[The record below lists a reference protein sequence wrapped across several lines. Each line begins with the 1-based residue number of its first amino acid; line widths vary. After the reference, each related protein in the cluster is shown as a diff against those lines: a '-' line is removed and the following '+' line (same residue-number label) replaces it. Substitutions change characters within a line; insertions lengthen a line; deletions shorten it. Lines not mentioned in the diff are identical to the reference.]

1 MVSTLS
7 GVRSNQLSYRPI
19 EFPTSS
25 VHDSV
30 HDYYSEVVVL
40 HPILCT
46 PTQQMKDYTFSISNL
61 KTKVILEG

>member
-1 MVSTLS
+1 MFSTLS

-30 HDYYSEVVVL
+30 NDYYSEVVVL
-40 HPILCT
+40 HHILCT
-46 PTQQMKDYTFSISNL
+46 PTQQTENYTFSTSNL
-61 KTKVILEG
+61 KINFIQER